1 MISLDYKDG
10 RTLHEQI
17 EQGFRDLII
26 SSILKA
32 HEQLP
37 SVRELSIS
45 LTVNPN
51 TVQKAY
57 KELETAGYIYS
68 VKGKGSFVAPQ
79 SQGRDEKRIA
89 ELYDEITS
97 AVKELMYLGGTKEE
111 IHSLINNIYSERE
124 EGK

>member
-1 MISLDYKDG
+1 M
-10 RTLHEQI
+10 
-17 EQGFRDLII
+17 
-26 SSILKA
+26 
-32 HEQLP
+32 
-37 SVRELSIS
+37 
-45 LTVNPN
+45 
-51 TVQKAY
+51 
-57 KELETAGYIYS
+57 
-68 VKGKGSFVAPQ
+68 APQ